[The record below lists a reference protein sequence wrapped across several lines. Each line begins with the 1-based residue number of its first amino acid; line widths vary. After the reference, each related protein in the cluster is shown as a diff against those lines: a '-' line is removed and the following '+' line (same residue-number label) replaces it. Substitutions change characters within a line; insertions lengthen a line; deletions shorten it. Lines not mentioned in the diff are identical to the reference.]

1 LELLDPEL
9 EETSVHTALF
19 SEEARLAARLLIEPA
34 AASPRRLSSL
44 LADARGYG
52 PGVADLVALV
62 ALRRFAPEPAD
73 QEGDDDLAATG
84 LVSLDDGTGL
94 SDPDFG
100 GADLLVTAYQQNTD
114 ADGELVEMGT
124 SNV

>member
-9 EETSVHTALF
+9 EETSVHTRLF
-19 SEEARLAARLLIEPA
+19 GEETRLAARRLIQPA
-34 AASPRRLSSL
+34 EASPRRLSSL
-44 LADARGYG
+44 LADARAYG

-94 SDPDFG
+94 DDPDFG
-100 GADLLVTAYQQNTD
+100 GADLLVTAYQQNAE
-114 ADGELVEMGT
+114 ADGELVKMGT
-124 SNV
+124 SNA